1 MKPYSDSDDRRA
13 RCHRN
18 PCQPPTCVPC
28 IQVFSRANNRSQA
41 LDLYR
46 SGRFLHKINNLAAS
60 AACGE
65 VVKNLRT
72 FPLGQYL
79 LNESAQAFRVGMKI
93 GLGH

>member
-1 MKPYSDSDDRRA
+1 
-13 RCHRN
+13 
-18 PCQPPTCVPC
+18 
-28 IQVFSRANNRSQA
+28 
-41 LDLYR
+41 
-46 SGRFLHKINNLAAS
+46 
-60 AACGE
+60 